1 MTKRELDLK
10 SAYKIIDIVNEYFG
24 VKCNV
29 KSRKIPVIIPRQIS
43 QYFIK
48 KNLKLPYQVIA
59 TMFNLKDHAT
69 IMSSCKKI
77 DWDSVNSPEISL
89 QVQEI
94 SYILRS
100 NRSLQNYR
108 SSTKKRK
115 QIREITDLL
124 DNNSMFELKDINRYL
139 LAKYTKI

>member
-1 MTKRELDLK
+1 MTKKELDLK
-10 SAYKIIDIVNEYFG
+10 SAYKIIDIIDEYFG

-29 KSRKIPVIIPRQIS
+29 KSRKLAVIIPRQIC

-48 KNLKLPYQVIA
+48 RNLKLPYQVIA
-59 TMFNLKDHAT
+59 TIFNLKDHAT
-69 IMSSCKKI
+69 IMSSCRKI
-77 DWDSVNSPEISL
+77 DWDSFNNPDISI

-94 SYILRS
+94 SYILRM
-100 NRSLQNYR
+100 NKSLQNYR
-108 SSTKKRK
+108 SSTKKLK

-124 DNNSMFELKDINRYL
+124 DSNSMFELKDINNYL